1 MAALAG
7 VLSFGEIGGEGEL
20 VRELT
25 PVDVNLRDLRN
36 NESPFLSM
44 AATLDAL
51 FSIRGRTIDGVKV
64 SSLLVTW
71 VNVPDMESNPHAETG
86 YLCSKVFG
94 HAEVAP

>member
-20 VRELT
+20 VRELI
-25 PVDVNLRDLRN
+25 PVDVNLHDLRG

-51 FSIRGRTIDGVKV
+51 FSIRGRVIDDVKV

-71 VNVPDMESNPHAETG
+71 VNVPDAESNPFAETG
-86 YLCSKVFG
+86 YFCSKIFG
-94 HAEVAP
+94 NKEATP